1 MGEGS
6 EPTITAQVIKAQT
19 MVDGALR
26 LYLDI
31 FNVDDM
37 SIAYMTLLAK
47 NQAVIEFEP
56 KPHKD

>member
-1 MGEGS
+1 MGEAN

>member
-1 MGEGS
+1 MGEAS

-26 LYLDI
+26 IYLDI

>member
-1 MGEGS
+1 M

-26 LYLDI
+26 IYLDI

-56 KPHKD
+56 KPHKA